1 MFQCLY
7 QQANRSPKW
16 SLLLL
21 TLLLIALDL
30 LFIHD
35 LTSLATL
42 VQGQRF
48 WVNLALS
55 GLTLLLS
62 LYAFLPFRARWLRIL
77 GILLILIPQ
86 AVQLSYFKTYA
97 SFISLYDVYF
107 LMNDP
112 ILSMQLGMENTPW
125 LRIGLLLAIEL
136 PILILVFNLALKP
149 HWLARIGNGFFALVF
164 FAVITLSW
172 YSTAK
177 FQFSSVAFWSLM
189 PAMVERYALEVD
201 NQIQKPTLAY
211 KSQADK
217 DAPNIVFIV
226 GESLNSVNMS
236 LYGYQRKTTPKLD
249 ALAQTGKLLAMKNA
263 VSTGTR
269 TISSV
274 PHMLTGFQGIDPKG
288 KIYSVPTIFNY
299 AKAAGY
305 HTGFITAQELKWRN
319 LDQLLIDKDV
329 DVFKNGTQFSAKV
342 DVLSGVDDMQ
352 LLKQGVLPFIQ
363 QAKSKHKP
371 YFLVVQMNGSHY
383 PYNTHSPKYIKQFL
397 PEKEENGLNAYD
409 NTVLYSDLF
418 LSSLF
423 KALDTRHTWAF
434 YSSDH
439 GQGVKEEHS
448 RFNRGFEK
456 QVIFNPLLVFAS
468 PENIQR
474 LKQNEHRPVSQADIF
489 YTILGLLKMSPITP
503 ATGLDMR
510 SLIAAKRLRVV
521 SRYTKI
527 LHNDPFAAIVLPNRD
542 FLEIDFQK
550 ENVLLP
556 DGNSLVPYSQ
566 LPKSYQ
572 EFAEGKRFNLIDTK
586 QYYLPWQG
594 DMSKSN
600 KKTHK

>member
-1 MFQCLY
+1 MLKTVQTNLNC
-7 QQANRSPKW
+7 RPKW
-16 SLLLL
+16 AVFLL
-21 TLLLIALDL
+21 TLIILVLDL
-30 LFIHD
+30 LLIRSPAD
-35 LTSLATL
+35 LAELIFS
-42 VQGQRF
+42 QRF
-48 WVNLALS
+48 WINIALS
-55 GLTLLLS
+55 GLTLLLF
-62 LYAFLPFRARWLRIL
+62 LYAVLPFKSRALRIF
-77 GILLILIPQ
+77 GMVFLLLPQ
-86 AVQLSYFKTYA
+86 MIQLSYFATYQ
-97 SFISLYDVYF
+97 SFVSLYDLYF
-107 LMNDP
+107 LINDP
-112 ILSMQLGMENTPW
+112 LLTIQLSATNTPW

-149 HWLARIGNGFFALVF
+149 HWLARIGNGFLACAF

-177 FQFSSVAFWSLM
+177 FQMSSVAFWSLV
-189 PAMVERYALEVD
+189 PAMLERYVIAAD
-201 NQIQKPTLAY
+201 NQIDKPKLEL
-211 KSQADK
+211 KKADK
-217 DAPNIVFIV
+217 DAPNIIFIV
-226 GESLNSVNMS
+226 GESLNSLNMS

-249 ALAQTGKLLAMKNA
+249 ALAQTGQLLAMKNA

-274 PHMLTGFQGIDPKG
+274 SHMLTGFQGIDPKG

-329 DVFKNGTQFSAKV
+329 DVFKNGTQFSANV

-352 LLKQGVLPFIQ
+352 LLKQGILPFIK
-363 QAKSKHKP
+363 QAKNKKQP

-423 KALDTRHTWAF
+423 AALDTRHTWAF

-439 GQGVKEEHS
+439 GQSVNKEHS
-448 RFNRGFEK
+448 RFNRGFER
-456 QVIFNPLLVFAS
+456 QVVFNPLLVFAS
-468 PENIQR
+468 QQHIQSISM
-474 LKQNEHRPVSQADIF
+474 NEHKPLSQVDIF
-489 YTILGLLKMSPITP
+489 YTILGLFNISPITTV
-503 ATGLDMR
+503 TGKDMR
-510 SLIAAKRLRVV
+510 LPISAQRLRII

-542 FLEIDFQK
+542 LLEVDFNK
-550 ENVLLP
+550 RNVLLP
-556 DGNSLVPYSQ
+556 DAKRFIPFDD
-566 LPKSYQ
+566 LPQDYQ
-572 EFAEGKRFNLIDTK
+572 DFAKAKRFNLIDGK
-586 QYYLPWQG
+586 EYYKKWQ
-594 DMSKSN
+594 
-600 KKTHK
+600 